1 MSSKEKSKKGSL
13 SRRNFLKALSAIGGA
28 AIISS
33 GCSPEPLDKLVSYA
47 IPPDDV
53 IPGLPNFYSTSLPY
67 SPVGSSIVVKVREG
81 RAIKVEGNPL
91 EPISKGATSAET
103 QASLQGLYDPDRIKQ
118 PLFRNNRN
126 KLTPITWTSALD
138 ILTKKLNE
146 EKGKYI
152 FRN

>member
-1 MSSKEKSKKGSL
+1 MSSKEKNKKGSL

-47 IPPDDV
+47 IPPDDA

-81 RAIKVEGNPL
+81 RAIKVE
-91 EPISKGATSAET
+91 SAINHI
-103 QASLQGLYDPDRIKQ
+103 AIRP
-118 PLFRNNRN
+118 FR
-126 KLTPITWTSALD
+126 LAQ
-138 ILTKKLNE
+138 
-146 EKGKYI
+146 
-152 FRN
+152 